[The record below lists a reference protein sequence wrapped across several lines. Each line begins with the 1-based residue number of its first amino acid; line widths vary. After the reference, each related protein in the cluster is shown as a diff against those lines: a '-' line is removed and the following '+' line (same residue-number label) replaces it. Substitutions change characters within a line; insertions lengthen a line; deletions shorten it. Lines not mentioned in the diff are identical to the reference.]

1 MVQSMTVNSSIL
13 ITRPRHDLIN
23 RYFYVWSEDI
33 KKLAKEKSLPV
44 YDLKGDSATRDRFD
58 SYIRSQNPSFL
69 FLNGH
74 GNSNEIAG
82 HDNKVIIDSKSILS
96 GSVIYARSCD
106 AGQFLGP
113 KLVENGARAF
123 IGYKRKFICVY
134 LQEKISRPKE
144 DFIAG
149 LFLDPSNLV
158 ASTFIKGNTAF
169 ESHIR
174 SQESMYKNFLKMIS
188 SSASFEERS
197 SAVLLWGNIK
207 SRVFLGDRDAK
218 I

>member
-1 MVQSMTVNSSIL
+1 MAMNSSVL
-13 ITRPRHDLIN
+13 ITRPHHDPIN
-23 RYFYVWSEDI
+23 RYFCAWSEDV
-33 KKLAKEKSLPV
+33 KKLAQDKGFTV
-44 YDLKGDSATRDRFD
+44 YDLKGDKATRDHLD
-58 SYIRSQNPSFL
+58 SYIKSKNPSFL

-74 GNSNEIAG
+74 GSTNVITG
-82 HDNKVIIDSKSILS
+82 HDDKVIIDSESILR

-106 AGQFLGP
+106 AGQFLGH
-113 KLVENGARAF
+113 KLIENGAMTF
-123 IGYKRKFICVY
+123 IGYRRKFICAY

-144 DFIAG
+144 DYIAI
-149 LFLDPSNLV
+149 LFLGPSNLV
-158 ASTFIKGNTAF
+158 ATTFIKGNTAF

-188 SSASFEERS
+188 SSSSFEERS

-207 SRVFLGDRDAK
+207 SRVFLGDQNIK